1 MQEGLIFQ
9 NRQNAFEVVG
19 LFDEHFPEQGRQ
31 LGAIVVFLNHRHLLR
46 LWLGGVLFLHGIRL
60 TSEFC

>member
-1 MQEGLIFQ
+1 MIFQ

-31 LGAIVVFLNHRHLLR
+31 FGAVCAFFCKKFLD
-46 LWLGGVLFLHGIRL
+46 FLEYVPIDQA
-60 TSEFC
+60 

>member
-19 LFDEHFPEQGRQ
+19 LFDEHFPEQG
-31 LGAIVVFLNHRHLLR
+31 GD
-46 LWLGGVLFLHGIRL
+46 VLP
-60 TSEFC
+60 